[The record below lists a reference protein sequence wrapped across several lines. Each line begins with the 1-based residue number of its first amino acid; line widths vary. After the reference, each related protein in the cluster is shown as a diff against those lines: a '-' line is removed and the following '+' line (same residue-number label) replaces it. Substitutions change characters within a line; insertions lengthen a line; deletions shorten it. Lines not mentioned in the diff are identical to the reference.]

1 MYSMEREVWVGI
13 DWFSFLER
21 AQYSSGKHCEPI
33 LPTLAGRWLLLGTFA
48 LLSQMQQLL
57 GKVGMLLFRSL
68 G

>member
-1 MYSMEREVWVGI
+1 MGGNRLV
-13 DWFSFLER
+13 FLP
-21 AQYSSGKHCEPI
+21 GKGTHCEPI